1 MIIRQ
6 LKNDEEDLKKVIN
19 LLVTHFVPEHKMGP
33 LSAINVNLEKGVQ
46 WVVFNVNQMAFG
58 VEEED
63 GKLVGTLGLHRTS
76 PWYSD
81 SEYLADG
88 WFYVLPEYRKTGVGK
103 MLIDEAKKFAEE
115 VKLPLIIGV
124 FTSEDA
130 DTKAQV
136 MQKLGLTMV
145 GGLFAAGV

>member
-1 MIIRQ
+1 MNVRQ
-6 LKNDEEDLKKVIN
+6 LNSDESDLKKVLD
-19 LLVTHFVPEHKMGP
+19 LLVAHFVPEHKMGP

-46 WVVFNVNQMAFG
+46 WVIYNVGQVAFG
-58 VEEED
+58 VEDE
-63 GKLVGTLGLHRTS
+63 GKLVGSLGLHRTT

-115 VKLPLIIGV
+115 AKLPLIVGV

-130 DTKAQV
+130 NTKAQV

-145 GGLFAAGV
+145 GGMFAAGV

>member
-1 MIIRQ
+1 MNVRQ
-6 LKNDEEDLKKVIN
+6 LNSDESDLKKVLD
-19 LLVTHFVPEHKMGP
+19 LLVAHFVPEHKMGP

-46 WVVFNVNQMAFG
+46 WVIYNVGQVAFG
-58 VEEED
+58 VEDE
-63 GKLVGTLGLHRTS
+63 GKLVGSLGLHRTT

-115 VKLPLIIGV
+115 AKLPLIIGV

-130 DTKAQV
+130 NTKAQV

-145 GGLFAAGV
+145 GGMFAAGV

>member
-6 LKNDEEDLKKVIN
+6 FKNDEEDLKKIID
-19 LLVTHFVPEHKMGP
+19 LLVMHFVPEHKMGP
-33 LSAINVNLEKGVQ
+33 LSAINVNLEKGLK
-46 WVVFNVNQMAFG
+46 WVLFNVNQMAFG
-58 VEEED
+58 VEED
-63 GKLVGTLGLHRTS
+63 GRLIGTIGLHRTS

-130 DTKAQV
+130 TTKAQV

-145 GGLFAAGV
+145 GGLFATGV

>member
-1 MIIRQ
+1 MIVRQ

-58 VEEED
+58 VEEN

-136 MQKLGLTMV
+136 MKKLGLTTV

>member
-1 MIIRQ
+1 MNVRQ
-6 LKNDEEDLKKVIN
+6 LNSDESDLKKVID

-33 LSAINVNLEKGVQ
+33 LSAINLNLEKGVQ
-46 WVVFNVNQMAFG
+46 WVIYNVGQVAFG
-58 VEEED
+58 VED
-63 GKLVGTLGLHRTS
+63 KGKLIGSLGLHRTT

-115 VKLPLIIGV
+115 AKLPLIIGV

-145 GGLFAAGV
+145 GGMFAAGV

>member
-1 MIIRQ
+1 MNLRQ
-6 LKNDEEDLKKVIN
+6 LKNEDGDLKKVVE
-19 LLVTHFVPEHKMGP
+19 LLAGHFVPEHKMGP
-33 LSAINVNLEKGVQ
+33 LSAINVNLEKGLK
-46 WVVFNVNQMAFG
+46 WVVFNVDQMAFG
-58 VEEED
+58 VED
-63 GKLVGTLGLHRTS
+63 NSKLVGSLGLHRTS

-103 MLIDEAKKFAEE
+103 MLIDAAKEYAAEAN
-115 VKLPLIIGV
+115 LPLIIGV

-136 MQKLGLTMV
+136 MQRLGLTMV
-145 GGLFAAGV
+145 GGLFATGV

>member
-6 LKNDEEDLKKVIN
+6 FKNDEADLKKIVD
-19 LLVTHFVPEHKMGP
+19 LLVIHFVPEHKMGP
-33 LSAINVNLEKGVQ
+33 LSAINVNIEKGLK

-58 VEEED
+58 VEED
-63 GKLVGTLGLHRTS
+63 GRLIGTIGLHRTS

-130 DTKAQV
+130 TTKAQV

-145 GGLFAAGV
+145 GGLFATGV

>member
-1 MIIRQ
+1 MKLRQ
-6 LKNDEEDLKKVIN
+6 LHNEDGDLKKVIG
-19 LLVTHFVPEHKMGP
+19 LLVEHFVPEHKMGP
-33 LSAINVNLEKGVQ
+33 LSAINVNLEKGVK
-46 WVVFNVNQMAFG
+46 WVIYNVEQVAFG
-58 VEEED
+58 VED
-63 GKLVGTLGLHRTS
+63 NGKLVGSLGLHRTS

-103 MLIDEAKKFAEE
+103 MLIDAAKKHAAEAD
-115 VKLPLIIGV
+115 LPLIIGV

-130 DTKAQV
+130 EIKAQV

-145 GGLFAAGV
+145 GGMFATGV

>member
-1 MIIRQ
+1 MNVRQ
-6 LKNDEEDLKKVIN
+6 LNSDESDLKKVID

-33 LSAINVNLEKGVQ
+33 LSAINLNLEKGVQ
-46 WVVFNVNQMAFG
+46 WVIYNVGQVAFG
-58 VEEED
+58 VEDE
-63 GKLVGTLGLHRTS
+63 GKLVGSLGLHRTT

-103 MLIDEAKKFAEE
+103 MLINEAKKFAEE
-115 VKLPLIIGV
+115 AKLPLIIGV

-145 GGLFAAGV
+145 GGMFAAGV

>member
-1 MIIRQ
+1 MVVRQ
-6 LKNDEEDLKKVIN
+6 LQNEDNDLKKVIE
-19 LLVTHFVPEHKMGP
+19 LLVEHFVPEHKMGP
-33 LSAINVNLEKGVQ
+33 LSAINVNLEKGIK
-46 WVVFNVNQMAFG
+46 WVIYNVNEAAFG
-58 VEEED
+58 VEED
-63 GKLVGTLGLHRTS
+63 GKLIGSLGLHRTS

-88 WFYVLPEYRKTGVGK
+88 WFYVLPEYRKAGVGK
-103 MLIDEAKKFAEE
+103 VLIDAAKDYAAEA
-115 VKLPLIIGV
+115 KLPLIIGV

>member
-1 MIIRQ
+1 MIVRQ
-6 LKNDEEDLKKVIN
+6 LTTSTSDLEKVVE
-19 LLVTHFVPEHKMGP
+19 LLAGHFVPEHKMGP
-33 LSAINVNLEKGVQ
+33 LSAINVNLEKGVK

-58 VEEED
+58 VENEE
-63 GKLVGTLGLHRTS
+63 GQLVGSLGLHRTS

-103 MLIDEAKKFAEE
+103 MLIDEAKKFADQA
-115 VKLPLIIGV
+115 KLPLIIGV

-130 DTKAQV
+130 ETKAKV
-136 MQKLGLTMV
+136 MQKMGMTMV
-145 GGLFAAGV
+145 GGMFAVGV

>member
-1 MIIRQ
+1 MNVRQ
-6 LKNDEEDLKKVIN
+6 LNSDESDLKKVLD
-19 LLVTHFVPEHKMGP
+19 LLVAHFVPEHKMGP

-46 WVVFNVNQMAFG
+46 WVIYNVGQVAFG
-58 VEEED
+58 VEDE
-63 GKLVGTLGLHRTS
+63 GKLVGSLGLHRTT

-103 MLIDEAKKFAEE
+103 MLIDAAKKFAEE
-115 VKLPLIIGV
+115 VKLPLIVGV

-136 MQKLGLTMV
+136 MQKLGLSMV

>member
-1 MIIRQ
+1 MNVRQ
-6 LKNDEEDLKKVIN
+6 LNSDDLREVVE
-19 LLVTHFVPEHKMGP
+19 LLAGHFVPEHKMGP
-33 LSAINVNLEKGVQ
+33 LSAINVNLEKGIK

-58 VEEED
+58 VEDD
-63 GKLVGTLGLHRTS
+63 GKLVGSLGLHRTS

-103 MLIDEAKKFAEE
+103 MLIDAAKKYAAEAN
-115 VKLPLIIGV
+115 LPLIIGV

-130 DTKAQV
+130 ETKTKV
-136 MQKLGLTMV
+136 MQKMGMTMV
-145 GGLFAAGV
+145 GGMFAAGV

>member
-1 MIIRQ
+1 MIVRQ
-6 LKNDEEDLKKVIN
+6 LKNDEDDLKKVVE
-19 LLVTHFVPEHKMGP
+19 LLAGHFVPEHKMGP
-33 LSAINVNLEKGVQ
+33 LSAINVNLDKGVR

-58 VEEED
+58 VEDE
-63 GKLVGTLGLHRTS
+63 GKLVGSLGLHRTS

-115 VKLPLIIGV
+115 AKLPLIIGV

>member
-1 MIIRQ
+1 M
-6 LKNDEEDLKKVIN
+6 NDE
-19 LLVTHFVPEHKMGP
+19 G
-33 LSAINVNLEKGVQ
+33 Q
-46 WVVFNVNQMAFG
+46 
-58 VEEED
+58 
-63 GKLVGTLGLHRTS
+63 LVGSLGLHRTS

-103 MLIDEAKKFAEE
+103 MLIDEAKKFANE

-130 DTKAQV
+130 ETKAQV
-136 MQKLGLTMV
+136 MQKMGMAMV

>member
-1 MIIRQ
+1 MIVRQ
-6 LKNDEEDLKKVIN
+6 LKNDEADLKKVID

-33 LSAINVNLEKGVQ
+33 LSAINVNLEKGVR
-46 WVVFNVNQMAFG
+46 WVVYNVNQMAFG
-58 VEEED
+58 VEHD
-63 GKLVGTLGLHRTS
+63 GKLVGTLGLHRTA

-124 FTSEDA
+124 FTSEDVN
-130 DTKAQV
+130 TKAQV

>member
-1 MIIRQ
+1 MIVRQ

-58 VEEED
+58 VEED

-136 MQKLGLTMV
+136 MKKLGLTTV

>member
-1 MIIRQ
+1 MNIRQ
-6 LKNDEEDLKKVIN
+6 LQNEDGDLKKVIG
-19 LLVTHFVPEHKMGP
+19 LLVEHFVPEHKMGA
-33 LSAINVNLEKGVQ
+33 LSAINVNLEKGVK
-46 WVVFNVNQMAFG
+46 WVIYNVSEMTFG
-58 VEEED
+58 VED
-63 GKLVGTLGLHRTS
+63 NGKLVGTLGLHRTS

-103 MLIDEAKKFAEE
+103 MLVDAAKKYAAEAN
-115 VKLPLIIGV
+115 LPLIIGV

-136 MQKLGLTMV
+136 MQRLGLTMV
-145 GGLFAAGV
+145 GGLFATGV

>member
-1 MIIRQ
+1 MNVRQ
-6 LKNDEEDLKKVIN
+6 LNSDESDLKKVID

-33 LSAINVNLEKGVQ
+33 LSAINLNLEKGVQ
-46 WVVFNVNQMAFG
+46 WVIYNVGQVAFG
-58 VEEED
+58 VEDE
-63 GKLVGTLGLHRTS
+63 GKLIGSLGLHRTT

-103 MLIDEAKKFAEE
+103 MLINEAKKFAEE
-115 VKLPLIIGV
+115 AKLPLIIGV

-145 GGLFAAGV
+145 GGMFAAGV

>member
-1 MIIRQ
+1 MK
-6 LKNDEEDLKKVIN
+6 LVKLTPAEEDIKKVID
-19 LLVTHFVPEHKMGP
+19 LLAGHFVPEHKMGP
-33 LSAINVNLEKGVQ
+33 LSAINVNLEKGIK
-46 WVVFNVNQMAFG
+46 WVIYNINHVAFG
-58 VEEED
+58 VEDE
-63 GKLVGTLGLHRTS
+63 GKLVGSLGLHRTS

>member
-1 MIIRQ
+1 MILRQ
-6 LKNDEEDLKKVIN
+6 FTNDESDLKKIVE
-19 LLVTHFVPEHKMGP
+19 LLAGHFVPEHKMGP
-33 LSAINVNLEKGVQ
+33 LSAINVNLEKGIQ
-46 WVVFNVNQMAFG
+46 WVVFNVNQMTFG
-58 VEEED
+58 VEDE
-63 GKLVGTLGLHRTS
+63 GKLVGSIGLHRTS

-103 MLIDEAKKFAEE
+103 MLIDAAKKFAEE
-115 VKLPLIIGV
+115 AKLPLIVGV

-136 MQKLGLTMV
+136 MQKLGLSMV

>member
-1 MIIRQ
+1 MILRQ
-6 LKNDEEDLKKVIN
+6 FTNDESDLKKIVE
-19 LLVTHFVPEHKMGP
+19 LLAGHFVPEHKMGP
-33 LSAINVNLEKGVQ
+33 LSAINVNLEKGIQ

-58 VEEED
+58 VEDE
-63 GKLVGTLGLHRTS
+63 GKLVGSVGLHRTS

-103 MLIDEAKKFAEE
+103 MLIDAAKKFAEE
-115 VKLPLIIGV
+115 AKLPLIVGV

-136 MQKLGLTMV
+136 MQKLGLSMV

>member
-6 LKNDEEDLKKVIN
+6 FTNDESDLKKIVE
-19 LLVTHFVPEHKMGP
+19 LLAGHFVPEHKMGP
-33 LSAINVNLEKGVQ
+33 LSAINVNLEKGIQ
-46 WVVFNVNQMAFG
+46 WVVFNVNQMTFG
-58 VEEED
+58 VEDE
-63 GKLVGTLGLHRTS
+63 GKLVGSIGLHRTS

-103 MLIDEAKKFAEE
+103 MLIDAAKKFAEE
-115 VKLPLIIGV
+115 AKLPLIVGV

-136 MQKLGLTMV
+136 MQKLGLSMV

>member
-1 MIIRQ
+1 MIVRQ
-6 LKNDEEDLKKVIN
+6 LKNDGEDLKKIID

-46 WVVFNVNQMAFG
+46 WVVYNTNQMAFG
-58 VEEED
+58 VEEN

>member
-1 MIIRQ
+1 MIVRQ
-6 LKNDEEDLKKVIN
+6 FKNDEEDLKKIID
-19 LLVTHFVPEHKMGP
+19 LLVMHFVPEHKMGP
-33 LSAINVNLEKGVQ
+33 LSAINVNLEKGLK
-46 WVVFNVNQMAFG
+46 WVLFNVNQMAFG
-58 VEEED
+58 VEED
-63 GKLVGTLGLHRTS
+63 GRLIGTIGLHRTS

-130 DTKAQV
+130 TTKAQV

-145 GGLFAAGV
+145 GGLFATGV

>member
-1 MIIRQ
+1 
-6 LKNDEEDLKKVIN
+6 
-19 LLVTHFVPEHKMGP
+19 
-33 LSAINVNLEKGVQ
+33 
-46 WVVFNVNQMAFG
+46 MAFG
-58 VEEED
+58 VEED
-63 GKLVGTLGLHRTS
+63 GRLIGTIGLHRTS

-124 FTSEDA
+124 FTNEDA
-130 DTKAQV
+130 TTKAQV

-145 GGLFAAGV
+145 GGLFATGV

>member
-1 MIIRQ
+1 MIVRQ
-6 LKNDEEDLKKVIN
+6 LKNDGEDLKKIID

-58 VEEED
+58 VEED

-115 VKLPLIIGV
+115 AKLPLIIGV

>member
-1 MIIRQ
+1 MILRQ
-6 LKNDEEDLKKVIN
+6 FTNDESDLKKIVE
-19 LLVTHFVPEHKMGP
+19 LLAGHFVPEHKMGP

-58 VEEED
+58 VEDE
-63 GKLVGTLGLHRTS
+63 GKLVGSVGLHRTS

-103 MLIDEAKKFAEE
+103 MLIDAAKKFAEE
-115 VKLPLIIGV
+115 AKLPLIIGV

-136 MQKLGLTMV
+136 MKKLGLTMV

>member
-6 LKNDEEDLKKVIN
+6 FKNDEEDLKKIVD
-19 LLVTHFVPEHKMGP
+19 LLVIHFVPEHKMGP
-33 LSAINVNLEKGVQ
+33 LSAINVSLEKGLK

-58 VEEED
+58 VEED

-115 VKLPLIIGV
+115 AKLPLIIGV

-130 DTKAQV
+130 TIKAQV

-145 GGLFAAGV
+145 GGLFATGV

>member
-1 MIIRQ
+1 MNLRQ
-6 LKNDEEDLKKVIN
+6 LKNEDGDLKKVVE
-19 LLVTHFVPEHKMGP
+19 LLAGHFVPEHKMGP
-33 LSAINVNLEKGVQ
+33 LSAINVNLEKGLK
-46 WVVFNVNQMAFG
+46 WVVFNVDQMAFG
-58 VEEED
+58 VEDD
-63 GKLVGTLGLHRTS
+63 GKLVGSLGLHRTS

-103 MLIDEAKKFAEE
+103 MLIGAAKKYAAEAN
-115 VKLPLIIGV
+115 LPLIIGV

-136 MQKLGLTMV
+136 MQRLGLTMV
-145 GGLFAAGV
+145 GGLFATGV

>member
-1 MIIRQ
+1 MILRQ
-6 LKNDEEDLKKVIN
+6 FTNDESDLKKVVE
-19 LLVTHFVPEHKMGP
+19 LLAGHFVPEHKMGP
-33 LSAINVNLEKGVQ
+33 LSAINVNLEKGAQ
-46 WVVFNVNQMAFG
+46 WVMFNINQMVFG
-58 VEEED
+58 VEDE
-63 GKLVGTLGLHRTS
+63 GKLVGSIALHRTS

-103 MLIDEAKKFAEE
+103 MLIDAAKKFAEE
-115 VKLPLIIGV
+115 AKLPLIVGV

-130 DTKAQV
+130 NTKAQV
-136 MQKLGLTMV
+136 MQKLGLSMV

>member
-1 MIIRQ
+1 MNVRQ
-6 LKNDEEDLKKVIN
+6 LNSDESDLKKVLD
-19 LLVTHFVPEHKMGP
+19 LLVAHFVPEHKMGP

-46 WVVFNVNQMAFG
+46 WVIYNVGQVAFG
-58 VEEED
+58 VEDE
-63 GKLVGTLGLHRTS
+63 GKLVGSLGLHRTT

-115 VKLPLIIGV
+115 AKLPLIVGV

-130 DTKAQV
+130 NTKAQV

>member
-1 MIIRQ
+1 MILRQ
-6 LKNDEEDLKKVIN
+6 FTNDESDLKKVVE
-19 LLVTHFVPEHKMGP
+19 LLAGHFVPEHKMGP
-33 LSAINVNLEKGVQ
+33 LSAINVNLEKGIQ
-46 WVVFNVNQMAFG
+46 WVVFNVNQMTFG
-58 VEEED
+58 VEDE
-63 GKLVGTLGLHRTS
+63 GKLVGSIGLHRTS

-103 MLIDEAKKFAEE
+103 MLIDAAKKFAEE
-115 VKLPLIIGV
+115 AKLPLIVGV

-136 MQKLGLTMV
+136 MQKLGLSMV

>member
-1 MIIRQ
+1 MNVRQ
-6 LKNDEEDLKKVIN
+6 LNNDDLKEVLE
-19 LLVTHFVPEHKMGP
+19 LLVAHFVPEHKMGP
-33 LSAINVNLEKGVQ
+33 LSAINVNLDKGVK
-46 WVVFNVNQMAFG
+46 WVVFNINQMAFG
-58 VEEED
+58 VEED
-63 GKLVGTLGLHRTS
+63 GKLVGTLGLYRTS

-103 MLIDEAKKFAEE
+103 LLIDAAKKYAAEAN
-115 VKLPLIIGV
+115 LPLIIGV

-145 GGLFAAGV
+145 GGLFATGV

>member
-1 MIIRQ
+1 MNVRQ
-6 LKNDEEDLKKVIN
+6 LSSNESDLKKVID

-33 LSAINVNLEKGVQ
+33 LSAINLNLEKGVQ
-46 WVVFNVNQMAFG
+46 WVIYNVGQVAFG
-58 VEEED
+58 VEDE
-63 GKLVGTLGLHRTS
+63 GKLVGSLGLHRTT

-81 SEYLADG
+81 FEYLADG

-115 VKLPLIIGV
+115 AKLPLIIGV

-145 GGLFAAGV
+145 GGMFAAGV